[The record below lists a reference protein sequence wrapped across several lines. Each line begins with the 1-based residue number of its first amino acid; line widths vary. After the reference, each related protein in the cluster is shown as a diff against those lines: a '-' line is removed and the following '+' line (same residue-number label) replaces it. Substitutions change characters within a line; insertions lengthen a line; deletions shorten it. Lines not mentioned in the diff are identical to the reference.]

1 MALTPIATPT
11 STQSVV
17 LAYSPVLFQLNSNNA
32 DIVHLIIETHI
43 SYDTGA
49 TSSRISATSVQPNLG
64 TTNEFTFDISDVLN
78 SNLNFILK
86 TLGGSTVTKTD
97 DSFTY
102 RIRAYEVTQNPTT
115 GLLETTY
122 DPADENN
129 SNWQYSSGIQAAF
142 NWSESHFDLNS
153 FNLNDYFLVSD
164 DRLFLTEGTNPKT
177 IELNQNEFLGMGMVG
192 FTTGGSL
199 NYKIEVLTY
208 NSNNALLNTD
218 LIDVAQWNSFTM
230 YPYINPYLDVP
241 VGTQNL
247 INAGISLTNVAY
259 YTIRLINDDGNKS
272 ELRRYNIVEGCP
284 TDLRVHFVNKFG
296 KQDSITLKG
305 NQIEGYTNK
314 STRYQKALSST
325 YSSSD
330 YGSAIVRNTKVKNFT
345 AYSKSIGR
353 DTLAFAQ
360 SMLTNNMAWIEV
372 DGSYFSIIIDD
383 GSGVKVNE
391 NDMPIQFILNF
402 SLANNERGLR
412 G

>member
-1 MALTPIATPT
+1 MAISLITSPT
-11 STQSVV
+11 SPV
-17 LAYSPVLFQLNSNNA
+17 LAYSPVMFQLNSNNA
-32 DIVHLIIETHI
+32 DIVHLIIETDI
-43 SYDTGA
+43 SYNTGV
-49 TSSRISATSVQPNLG
+49 SSTRISATSVQPNLG

-86 TLGGSTVTKTD
+86 TLGVSSVTKTD

-102 RIRAYEVTQNPTT
+102 LIKAYEVTKNPSTK
-115 GLLETTY
+115 LLETNY
-122 DPADENN
+122 DPANANNN
-129 SNWQYSSGIQAAF
+129 SFQYVSAIQAAF
-142 NWSESHFDLNS
+142 NWSESHFNLNS
-153 FNLNDYFLVSD
+153 FNLNDYFLTSD
-164 DRLFLTEGTNPKT
+164 DKLFLTEGANPKT
-177 IELNQNEFLGMGMVG
+177 IELNQNEFLGMGMVA
-192 FTTGGSL
+192 FSTDGSL
-199 NYKIEVLTY
+199 NYKIKILTY
-208 NSNNALLNTD
+208 NSANALLNTD
-218 LIDVAQWNSFTM
+218 LIDVPQWNSFTM
-230 YPYINPYLDVP
+230 QPYVNPYLDVP

-272 ELRRYNIVEGCP
+272 ELRRYNIVDGCP

-314 STRYQKALSST
+314 SNRYQKALSST

-372 DGSYFSIIIDD
+372 GGSYFSIVIDD
-383 GSGVKVNE
+383 GSGIKINE
-391 NDMPIQFILNF
+391 QNMPIQFILNF

>member
-1 MALTPIATPT
+1 MAITLITAPT
-11 STQSVV
+11 SPV
-17 LAYSPVLFQLNSNNA
+17 LAYSPVMFQLNSNNA
-32 DIVHLIIETHI
+32 DIVHLIIETVV
-43 SYDTGA
+43 SYDGGTVFL
-49 TSSRISATSVQPNLG
+49 RKSATSVQPNLG
-64 TTNEFTFDISDVLN
+64 TTNEFTFDISDIL
-78 SNLNFILK
+78 SANLSFILK
-86 TLGGSTVTKTD
+86 TLGASAVINDADNLQFK
-97 DSFTY
+97 
-102 RIRAYEVTQNPTT
+102 IKAYEVTQNPTT

-122 DPADENN
+122 DPADANN
-129 SNWQYSSGIQAAF
+129 TNFNYQSSTFTGF

-153 FNLNDYFLVSD
+153 FSVSDYSMVSD
-164 DRLFLTEGTNPKT
+164 DKLFLTQGTNPKT
-177 IELNQNEFLGMGMVG
+177 IELNQNEFLGMAYAVS
-192 FTTGGSL
+192 TGGVK
-199 NYKIEVLTY
+199 NYKIQVLTY
-208 NSNNALLNTD
+208 NSANALLNTD
-218 LIDVAQWNSFTM
+218 LIDVTQWNEFNVSSLVE
-230 YPYINPYLDVP
+230 PYLDAP

-272 ELRRYNIVEGCP
+272 ELRRYNIIDGCS

-372 DGSYFSIIIDD
+372 DNSYFSIIIDD

>member
-1 MALTPIATPT
+1 MAITLVTAPT
-11 STQSVV
+11 SPV
-17 LAYSPVLFQLNSNNA
+17 LAYSPVVFQLNSNNA
-32 DIVHLIIETHI
+32 DIVHLIIETVV
-43 SYDTGA
+43 SYDGGTVFL
-49 TSSRISATSVQPNLG
+49 RKSATSVQPNLG
-64 TTNEFTFDISDVLN
+64 TTNEFTFDISDILSVN
-78 SNLNFILK
+78 VDFVLK
-86 TLGGSTVTKTD
+86 TLGSSAIINDTD
-97 DSFTY
+97 NLQF
-102 RIRAYEVTQNPTT
+102 RIKAYEVTQNPTT
-115 GLLETTY
+115 GLLETNY
-122 DPADENN
+122 DPADANN
-129 SNWQYSSGIQAAF
+129 TNTNYQSPVFAGF

-153 FNLNDYFLVSD
+153 FNLSNYSMVSD
-164 DRLFLTEGTNPKT
+164 DKLFLTEGTNPKT
-177 IELNQNEFLGMGMVG
+177 IELNQNEFLGMAYAVS
-192 FTTGGSL
+192 TGGVK
-199 NYKIEVLTY
+199 NYKVQVLTY
-208 NSNNALLNTD
+208 NSANALLNTD
-218 LIDVAQWNSFTM
+218 LINVTQWNNVIVSSLTDS
-230 YPYINPYLDVP
+230 YLDAP

-259 YTIRLINDDGNKS
+259 YTVRLINDDGNKS
-272 ELRRYNIVEGCP
+272 ELKRYNIVDGCS

-345 AYSKSIGR
+345 AYSKTIGR

-372 DGSYFSIIIDD
+372 GGSYFSIIIDD

-391 NDMPIQFILNF
+391 HNMPIQFILNF

>member
-1 MALTPIATPT
+1 MSLTAITIPT
-11 STQSVV
+11 SPV
-17 LAYSPVLFQLNSNNA
+17 LAYSPVLFKLDSNNA
-32 DIVHLIIETHI
+32 NIVHLIIETI
-43 SYDTGA
+43 VSYDAFSTI
-49 TSSRISATSVQPNLG
+49 TMIYATSVQPNLG

-78 SNLNFILK
+78 ININFVLK
-86 TLGGSTVTKTD
+86 TLGSSAIINDVDNLQFVIK
-97 DSFTY
+97 
-102 RIRAYEVTQNPTT
+102 AYEVTKNPVT
-115 GLLETTY
+115 GLLSTNY
-122 DPADENN
+122 DPADDNN
-129 SNWQYSSGIQAAF
+129 GGSNYLSPFVAAF
-142 NWSESHFDLNS
+142 NWNESHFNLNG
-153 FNLNDYFLVSD
+153 FNLSDYSLVSD
-164 DRLFLTEGTNPKT
+164 TKLFLTEGTNTKD
-177 IELNQNEFLGMGMVG
+177 IELNQNEFLGMAYAISS
-192 FTTGGSL
+192 GGVK
-199 NYKIEVLTY
+199 NYKIQVLTY
-208 NSNNALLNTD
+208 NSANALLNTD
-218 LIDVAQWNSFTM
+218 LINVTQWNTSTVTSLT
-230 YPYINPYLDVP
+230 NAYLDAP

-259 YTIRLINDDGNKS
+259 YTVRLINDDGNKS
-272 ELRRYNIVEGCP
+272 ELKRYNIVDGCP

-314 STRYQKALSST
+314 SNRYQKALSST

-372 DGSYFSIIIDD
+372 GGSYFSIVIDD
-383 GSGVKVNE
+383 GSGIKINE
-391 NDMPIQFILNF
+391 QNMPIQFILNF

>member
-1 MALTPIATPT
+1 MAISLVTAPT
-11 STQSVV
+11 SPA
-17 LAYSPVLFQLNSNNA
+17 LAYSPVVFQLNSNNA
-32 DIVHLIIETHI
+32 DIVHLIIETVV
-43 SYDTGA
+43 SYDGGTVFL
-49 TSSRISATSVQPNLG
+49 RKSATSVQPNLG
-64 TTNEFTFDISDVLN
+64 TTNEFTFDISDVLSVN
-78 SNLNFILK
+78 IDFILK
-86 TLGGSTVTKTD
+86 TLGASAVINDADNLQFK
-97 DSFTY
+97 
-102 RIRAYEVTQNPTT
+102 IKAYEVTQNPTT

-122 DPADENN
+122 DPADANN
-129 SNWQYSSGIQAAF
+129 TNFNYQSSTFTGF

-153 FNLNDYFLVSD
+153 FSVSDYSMVSD
-164 DRLFLTEGTNPKT
+164 DKLFLTQGTNPKT
-177 IELNQNEFLGMGMVG
+177 IELNQNEFLGMAYAVS
-192 FTTGGSL
+192 TGGVK
-199 NYKIEVLTY
+199 NYKIQVLTY
-208 NSNNALLNTD
+208 NSANALLNTD
-218 LIDVAQWNSFTM
+218 LIDVTQWNQVNISSLTD
-230 YPYINPYLDVP
+230 PYLDAP

-272 ELRRYNIVEGCP
+272 ELRRYNIIDGCS

-372 DGSYFSIIIDD
+372 DSSYFSIIIDD

>member
-1 MALTPIATPT
+1 MAITRIISPVTA
-11 STQSVV
+11 S
-17 LAYSPVLFQLNSNNA
+17 LAYSPVVFQLNSNNT

-43 SYDTGA
+43 SYDTGL
-49 TSSRISATSVQPNLG
+49 TSNRVSATSVQPNLG
-64 TTNEFTFDISDVLN
+64 TTNEFTFDISDVLS

-86 TLGGSTVTKTD
+86 TLGGSTVTKTN
-97 DSFTY
+97 DSITY
-102 RIRAYEVTQNPTT
+102 RIYAYEVTENPTT
-115 GLLETTY
+115 KLLETNY
-122 DPADENN
+122 DPANGNN
-129 SNWQYSSGIQAAF
+129 SNRQYTSDIQASF
-142 NWSESHFDLNS
+142 NWSENH
-153 FNLNDYFLVSD
+153 FNLNTFNLQDYFLVSD
-164 DRLFLTEGTNPKT
+164 NSLFLTEGTNPKT

-192 FTTGGSL
+192 FTTGGSV
-199 NYKIEVLTY
+199 NYKIKVLTY

-218 LIDVAQWNSFTM
+218 LIDVPQWNSSTM
-230 YPYINPYLDVP
+230 YPYTNPYLDAP

-247 INAGISLTNVAY
+247 INAGISLTNVSY
-259 YTIRLINDDGNKS
+259 YTVRLINDDGNKS
-272 ELRRYNIVEGCP
+272 ELKRYNIVDGCP

-330 YGSAIVRNTKVKNFT
+330 YGSAVVRNTKVKNFT

-360 SMLTNNMAWIEV
+360 SMLNNNMAWIEV
-372 DGSYFSIIIDD
+372 GGSYFSIIIDD

-391 NDMPIQFILNF
+391 HNMPIQFILNF

>member
-1 MALTPIATPT
+1 MAITLITAPT
-11 STQSVV
+11 SPV
-17 LAYSPVLFQLNSNNA
+17 LAYSPVMFQLNSNNA
-32 DIVHLIIETHI
+32 DIVHLIIETVV
-43 SYDTGA
+43 SYDGSV
-49 TSSRISATSVQPNLG
+49 TSIRKSATSIQPNLT
-64 TTNEFTFDISDVLN
+64 TTNEFTFDVSDIL
-78 SNLNFILK
+78 SANLSFILK
-86 TLGGSTVTKTD
+86 TLGSSAVINDIDNLQFK
-97 DSFTY
+97 
-102 RIRAYEVTQNPTT
+102 IKAYEVTENPTT
-115 GLLETTY
+115 KLLETNY
-122 DPADENN
+122 DPADA
-129 SNWQYSSGIQAAF
+129 SNTNFNYQSSTFAAF
-142 NWSESHFDLNS
+142 NWSESHFSLNS
-153 FNLNDYFLVSD
+153 FNLSDYSMVSD
-164 DRLFLTEGTNPKT
+164 DKLFLTEGTNPKT
-177 IELNQNEFLGMGMVG
+177 IELNQNEFLGMAYAVSS
-192 FTTGGSL
+192 GGVK

-208 NSNNALLNTD
+208 NSVNALLNTD
-218 LIDVAQWNSFTM
+218 LIDVTQWNQVNVNSLTD
-230 YPYINPYLDVP
+230 PYLDAP

-259 YTIRLINDDGNKS
+259 YTIRLINDDGDKS
-272 ELRRYNIVEGCP
+272 ELRRYNIIEGCP

-330 YGSAIVRNTKVKNFT
+330 YGSAIVRNTKIKNFT
-345 AYSKSIGR
+345 AYSKTIGR

-372 DGSYFSIIIDD
+372 DSSYFSIIIDD

-391 NDMPIQFILNF
+391 HNMPIQFILNF

>member
-1 MALTPIATPT
+1 MAITLITAPT
-11 STQSVV
+11 SPV
-17 LAYSPVLFQLNSNNA
+17 LAYSPVMFQLNSNNA
-32 DIVHLIIETHI
+32 DIVHLIIETVV
-43 SYDTGA
+43 SYDGGTVFL
-49 TSSRISATSVQPNLG
+49 RKSATSIQPNLT
-64 TTNEFTFDISDVLN
+64 TTNEFTFDVSDIL
-78 SNLNFILK
+78 SANLSFILK
-86 TLGGSTVTKTD
+86 TLGASAVINDADNLQFK
-97 DSFTY
+97 
-102 RIRAYEVTQNPTT
+102 IKAYEVTENPTT
-115 GLLETTY
+115 KLLETNY
-122 DPADENN
+122 DPADANN
-129 SNWQYSSGIQAAF
+129 TNFNYQSSTFAGF
-142 NWSESHFDLNS
+142 NWSESHFSLNT
-153 FNLNDYFLVSD
+153 FNVNDYALNTD

-177 IELNQNEFLGMGMVG
+177 IELNQNEFLGMG
-192 FTTGGSL
+192 FAFSFGGVK

-208 NSNNALLNTD
+208 NSVNALLNTD
-218 LIDVAQWNSFTM
+218 LIDVTQWNQVN
-230 YPYINPYLDVP
+230 INSLTDPYLDAP

-259 YTIRLINDDGNKS
+259 YTIRLINDDGDKS
-272 ELRRYNIVEGCP
+272 ELRIYNIIDGCP

-314 STRYQKALSST
+314 STRYQKALSSI

-330 YGSAIVRNTKVKNFT
+330 YGSAVVRNTKVKNFT
-345 AYSKSIGR
+345 AYSKTIGR

-372 DGSYFSIIIDD
+372 DSSYFSIIIDD

-391 NDMPIQFILNF
+391 HNMPIQFILNF

>member
-1 MALTPIATPT
+1 MAITLVTAPT
-11 STQSVV
+11 SPV
-17 LAYSPVLFQLNSNNA
+17 LAYSPVVFQLNSNNA
-32 DIVHLIIETHI
+32 DIVHLIIETVV
-43 SYDTGA
+43 SYDEFVTPL
-49 TSSRISATSVQPNLG
+49 RKSATSVQPNLG
-64 TTNEFTFDISDVLN
+64 TTNEFTFDISDILSVN
-78 SNLNFILK
+78 VDFVLK
-86 TLGGSTVTKTD
+86 TLGSSAIINDTD
-97 DSFTY
+97 NLQF
-102 RIRAYEVTQNPTT
+102 RIKAYEVTQNPTT
-115 GLLETTY
+115 GLLETNY
-122 DPADENN
+122 DPADANN
-129 SNWQYSSGIQAAF
+129 TNTNYQSAVFAGF

-153 FNLNDYFLVSD
+153 FNLSNYSMVSD
-164 DRLFLTEGTNPKT
+164 DKLFLTEGTNPKT
-177 IELNQNEFLGMGMVG
+177 IELNQNEFLGMAYAVS
-192 FTTGGSL
+192 TGGVK
-199 NYKIEVLTY
+199 NYKIKVLTY
-208 NSNNALLNTD
+208 NSANALLNTD
-218 LIDVAQWNSFTM
+218 LINVTQWNNVTVSSLTDS
-230 YPYINPYLDVP
+230 YLDAP

-259 YTIRLINDDGNKS
+259 YTVRLINDDGNKS
-272 ELRRYNIVEGCP
+272 ELKRYNIIDGCS

-345 AYSKSIGR
+345 AYSKTIGR

-372 DGSYFSIIIDD
+372 GGSYFSIIIDD

-391 NDMPIQFILNF
+391 HNMPIQFILNF

>member
-1 MALTPIATPT
+1 MAITLITAPT
-11 STQSVV
+11 SPV
-17 LAYSPVLFQLNSNNA
+17 LAYSPVMFQLNSNNA
-32 DIVHLIIETHI
+32 DIVHLIIETVV
-43 SYDTGA
+43 SYDGFITGV
-49 TSSRISATSVQPNLG
+49 RKSATSVQPNLG
-64 TTNEFTFDISDVLN
+64 TTNEFTFDISDVLSVN
-78 SNLNFILK
+78 IDFVLK
-86 TLGGSTVTKTD
+86 TLGSSAIINDIDNILFLIKV
-97 DSFTY
+97 
-102 RIRAYEVTQNPTT
+102 YEVTQNPTT
-115 GLLETTY
+115 GLLETYY
-122 DPADENN
+122 DPSNGSN
-129 SNWQYSSGIQAAF
+129 SAWQYQSATFAAF
-142 NWSESHFDLNS
+142 NWSESHFSLNS
-153 FNLNDYFLVSD
+153 FNVNDYALNTD

-177 IELNQNEFLGMGMVG
+177 IELNQNEFLGMG
-192 FTTGGSL
+192 FAFSFGGVK

-208 NSNNALLNTD
+208 NSVNALLNTD
-218 LIDVAQWNSFTM
+218 LIDVTQWNQVN
-230 YPYINPYLDVP
+230 INSLTDPYLDAP

-259 YTIRLINDDGNKS
+259 YTIRLINDDGDKS
-272 ELRRYNIVEGCP
+272 ELRRYNIIDGCP

-314 STRYQKALSST
+314 SIRYQKALSST

-330 YGSAIVRNTKVKNFT
+330 YGNAIVRNTKVKNFT
-345 AYSKSIGR
+345 AYSKTIGR

-372 DGSYFSIIIDD
+372 GSSYFSIIIDD

-391 NDMPIQFILNF
+391 HNMPIQFILNF

>member
-1 MALTPIATPT
+1 MAITLVTAPT
-11 STQSVV
+11 SPV
-17 LAYSPVLFQLNSNNA
+17 LAYSPVVFQLNSNNA
-32 DIVHLIIETHI
+32 DIVHLIIETVV
-43 SYDTGA
+43 SYDEFVTPL
-49 TSSRISATSVQPNLG
+49 RKSATSVQPNLG
-64 TTNEFTFDISDVLN
+64 TTNEFTFDISDILSVN
-78 SNLNFILK
+78 VDFVLK
-86 TLGGSTVTKTD
+86 TLGSSAIINDTD
-97 DSFTY
+97 NLQF
-102 RIRAYEVTQNPTT
+102 RIKAYEVTQNPTT
-115 GLLETTY
+115 GLLETNY
-122 DPADENN
+122 DPADANN
-129 SNWQYSSGIQAAF
+129 TNTNYQSAVFAGF

-153 FNLNDYFLVSD
+153 FNLSNYSMVSD
-164 DRLFLTEGTNPKT
+164 DKLFLTEGTNPKT
-177 IELNQNEFLGMGMVG
+177 IELNQNEFLGMAYAVS
-192 FTTGGSL
+192 TGGVK
-199 NYKIEVLTY
+199 NYKVQVLTY
-208 NSNNALLNTD
+208 NSANALLNTD
-218 LIDVAQWNSFTM
+218 LINVTQWNNVIVSSLTDS
-230 YPYINPYLDVP
+230 YLDAP

-259 YTIRLINDDGNKS
+259 YTVRLINDDGNKS
-272 ELRRYNIVEGCP
+272 ELKRYNIVDGCS

-345 AYSKSIGR
+345 AYSKTIGR

-372 DGSYFSIIIDD
+372 GGSYFSIIIDD

-391 NDMPIQFILNF
+391 HNMPIQFILNF

>member
-1 MALTPIATPT
+1 MAITLVTAPT
-11 STQSVV
+11 SPV
-17 LAYSPVLFQLNSNNA
+17 LAYSPVVFQLNSNNA
-32 DIVHLIIETHI
+32 DIVHLIIETVV
-43 SYDTGA
+43 SYDEFVTPL
-49 TSSRISATSVQPNLG
+49 RKSATSVQPNLG
-64 TTNEFTFDISDVLN
+64 TTNEFTFDISDILSVN
-78 SNLNFILK
+78 VEFVLK
-86 TLGGSTVTKTD
+86 TLGSSAIINDTD
-97 DSFTY
+97 NLQF
-102 RIRAYEVTQNPTT
+102 RIKAYEVTQNPTT
-115 GLLETTY
+115 GLLETNY
-122 DPADENN
+122 DPADANN
-129 SNWQYSSGIQAAF
+129 TNTNYQSAVFAGF

-153 FNLNDYFLVSD
+153 FNLSNYSMVSD
-164 DRLFLTEGTNPKT
+164 DKLFLTEGTNPKT
-177 IELNQNEFLGMGMVG
+177 IELNQNEFLGMAYAVS
-192 FTTGGSL
+192 TGGVK
-199 NYKIEVLTY
+199 NYKVQVLTY
-208 NSNNALLNTD
+208 NSANALLNTD
-218 LIDVAQWNSFTM
+218 LINVTQWNEFNVSSLVE
-230 YPYINPYLDVP
+230 PYLDAP

-259 YTIRLINDDGNKS
+259 YTVRLINDDGNKS
-272 ELRRYNIVEGCP
+272 ELKRYNIVDGCS

-345 AYSKSIGR
+345 AYSKTVGR

-372 DGSYFSIIIDD
+372 GGSYFSIIIDD

-391 NDMPIQFILNF
+391 HNMPIQFILNF

>member
-1 MALTPIATPT
+1 MAITLVTAPT
-11 STQSVV
+11 SPV
-17 LAYSPVLFQLNSNNA
+17 LAYSPVVFQLNSNNA
-32 DIVHLIIETHI
+32 DIVHLIIETVV
-43 SYDTGA
+43 SYDEFVTPL
-49 TSSRISATSVQPNLG
+49 RKSATSVQPNLG
-64 TTNEFTFDISDVLN
+64 TTNEFTFDISDILSVN
-78 SNLNFILK
+78 VDFVLK
-86 TLGGSTVTKTD
+86 TLGSSAIINDTD
-97 DSFTY
+97 NLQF
-102 RIRAYEVTQNPTT
+102 RIKAYEVTQNPTT
-115 GLLETTY
+115 GLLETNY
-122 DPADENN
+122 DPADANN
-129 SNWQYSSGIQAAF
+129 TNTNYQSAVFAGF

-153 FNLNDYFLVSD
+153 FNLSNYSMVSD
-164 DRLFLTEGTNPKT
+164 DKLFLTEGTNPKT
-177 IELNQNEFLGMGMVG
+177 IELNQNEFLGMAYAVS
-192 FTTGGSL
+192 TGGVK
-199 NYKIEVLTY
+199 NYKVQVLTY
-208 NSNNALLNTD
+208 NSANALLNTD
-218 LIDVAQWNSFTM
+218 LINVTQWNEFNVSSLVE
-230 YPYINPYLDVP
+230 PYLDAP

-259 YTIRLINDDGNKS
+259 YTVRLINDDGNKS
-272 ELRRYNIVEGCP
+272 ELKRYNIVDGCS

-345 AYSKSIGR
+345 AYSKTVGR

-372 DGSYFSIIIDD
+372 GGSYFSIIIDD

-391 NDMPIQFILNF
+391 HNMPIQFILNF

>member
-1 MALTPIATPT
+1 MAITLITAPT
-11 STQSVV
+11 SPV
-17 LAYSPVLFQLNSNNA
+17 LAYSPVMFQLNSNNA
-32 DIVHLIIETHI
+32 DIVHLIIETVV
-43 SYDTGA
+43 SYDGSV
-49 TSSRISATSVQPNLG
+49 TSIRKSATSIQPNLT
-64 TTNEFTFDISDVLN
+64 TTNEFTFDVSDIL
-78 SNLNFILK
+78 SANLSFILK
-86 TLGGSTVTKTD
+86 TLGASAVINDTD
-97 DSFTY
+97 NLQFK
-102 RIRAYEVTQNPTT
+102 IKAYEVTENPTT
-115 GLLETTY
+115 KLLETNY
-122 DPADENN
+122 DPADANN
-129 SNWQYSSGIQAAF
+129 TNFNYQSSTFAAF
-142 NWSESHFDLNS
+142 NWSESHFSLNI
-153 FNLNDYFLVSD
+153 FNLSDYSMVSD
-164 DRLFLTEGTNPKT
+164 DKLFLTEGTNPKT
-177 IELNQNEFLGMGMVG
+177 IELNQNEFLGMAYAVSS
-192 FTTGGSL
+192 GGVK

-208 NSNNALLNTD
+208 NSVNALLNTD
-218 LIDVAQWNSFTM
+218 LIDVTQWNQVNVNSLTD
-230 YPYINPYLDVP
+230 PYLDAP

-259 YTIRLINDDGNKS
+259 YTIRLINDDGDRS
-272 ELRRYNIVEGCP
+272 ELRRYNIIEGCP

-314 STRYQKALSST
+314 SIRYQKALSST

-345 AYSKSIGR
+345 AYSKTIGR

-372 DGSYFSIIIDD
+372 GSSYFSIIIDD

-391 NDMPIQFILNF
+391 HNMPIQFILNF

>member
-1 MALTPIATPT
+1 MAITLITAPT
-11 STQSVV
+11 SPV
-17 LAYSPVLFQLNSNNA
+17 LAYSPVMFQLNSNNA
-32 DIVHLIIETHI
+32 DIVHLIIETVV
-43 SYDTGA
+43 SYDGFITGV
-49 TSSRISATSVQPNLG
+49 RKSATSVQPNLG
-64 TTNEFTFDISDVLN
+64 TTNEFTFDISDVLSVN
-78 SNLNFILK
+78 IDFVLK
-86 TLGGSTVTKTD
+86 TLGSSAIINDIDNILFLIKV
-97 DSFTY
+97 
-102 RIRAYEVTQNPTT
+102 YEVTQNPTT
-115 GLLETTY
+115 GLLETYY
-122 DPADENN
+122 DPSNGSN
-129 SNWQYSSGIQAAF
+129 SAWQYQSATFAAF
-142 NWSESHFDLNS
+142 NWSESHFSLNS
-153 FNLNDYFLVSD
+153 FNVNDYALNTD

-177 IELNQNEFLGMGMVG
+177 IELNQNEFLGMG
-192 FTTGGSL
+192 FAFSFGGVK

-208 NSNNALLNTD
+208 NSVNALLNTD
-218 LIDVAQWNSFTM
+218 LIDVTQWNQVN
-230 YPYINPYLDVP
+230 INSLTDPYLDAP

-259 YTIRLINDDGNKS
+259 YTIRLINDDGDKS
-272 ELRRYNIVEGCP
+272 ELRRYNIIDGCP

-314 STRYQKALSST
+314 SIRYQKALSST

-330 YGSAIVRNTKVKNFT
+330 YGSAVVRNTKVKNFT
-345 AYSKSIGR
+345 AYSKTIGR

-372 DGSYFSIIIDD
+372 GSSYFSIIIDD

-391 NDMPIQFILNF
+391 HNMPIQFILNF

>member
-1 MALTPIATPT
+1 MAITLVTAPT
-11 STQSVV
+11 SPV
-17 LAYSPVLFQLNSNNA
+17 LAYSPVVFQLNSNNA
-32 DIVHLIIETHI
+32 DIVHLIIETVV
-43 SYDTGA
+43 SYDEFVTPL
-49 TSSRISATSVQPNLG
+49 RKSATSVQPNLG
-64 TTNEFTFDISDVLN
+64 TTNEFTFDISDILSVN
-78 SNLNFILK
+78 VEFVLK
-86 TLGGSTVTKTD
+86 TLGSSAIINDTD
-97 DSFTY
+97 NLQF
-102 RIRAYEVTQNPTT
+102 RIKAYEVTQNPTT
-115 GLLETTY
+115 GLLETNY
-122 DPADENN
+122 DPADANN
-129 SNWQYSSGIQAAF
+129 TNTNYQSAVFAGF

-153 FNLNDYFLVSD
+153 FNLSNYSMVSD
-164 DRLFLTEGTNPKT
+164 DKLFLTEGTNPKT
-177 IELNQNEFLGMGMVG
+177 IELNQNEFLGMAYAVS
-192 FTTGGSL
+192 TGGVK
-199 NYKIEVLTY
+199 NYKVQVLTY
-208 NSNNALLNTD
+208 NSANALLNTD
-218 LIDVAQWNSFTM
+218 LINVTQWNEFNVSSLVE
-230 YPYINPYLDVP
+230 PYLDAP

-259 YTIRLINDDGNKS
+259 YTVRLINDDGNKS
-272 ELRRYNIVEGCP
+272 ELKRYNIVDGCS

-345 AYSKSIGR
+345 AYSKTIGR

-372 DGSYFSIIIDD
+372 GGSYFSIIIDD

-391 NDMPIQFILNF
+391 HNMPIQFILNF

>member
-1 MALTPIATPT
+1 MAITLITAPT
-11 STQSVV
+11 SPV
-17 LAYSPVLFQLNSNNA
+17 LAYSPVMFQLNSNNA
-32 DIVHLIIETHI
+32 DIVHLIIETVV
-43 SYDTGA
+43 SYDGFITGV
-49 TSSRISATSVQPNLG
+49 RKSATSVQPNLG
-64 TTNEFTFDISDVLN
+64 TTNEFTFDISDVLSVN
-78 SNLNFILK
+78 IDFVLK
-86 TLGGSTVTKTD
+86 TLGSSAIINDADNLQFK
-97 DSFTY
+97 
-102 RIRAYEVTQNPTT
+102 IKAYEVTENPTT
-115 GLLETTY
+115 KLLETNY
-122 DPADENN
+122 DPADANN
-129 SNWQYSSGIQAAF
+129 TNFNYQSSTFAAF
-142 NWSESHFDLNS
+142 NWSESHFSINS
-153 FNLNDYFLVSD
+153 FNLSDYSMVSD
-164 DRLFLTEGTNPKT
+164 DKIFLTEGTNPKT
-177 IELNQNEFLGMGMVG
+177 IELNQNEFLGMAYAVSS
-192 FTTGGSL
+192 GGIK

-208 NSNNALLNTD
+208 NSVNALLNTD
-218 LIDVAQWNSFTM
+218 LIDVTQWNQFNINSLT
-230 YPYINPYLDVP
+230 NPYLDAP

-259 YTIRLINDDGNKS
+259 YTIRLINDDGDRS
-272 ELRRYNIVEGCP
+272 ELRRYNIIEGCP

-330 YGSAIVRNTKVKNFT
+330 YGSAIVRNTKIKNFT
-345 AYSKSIGR
+345 AYSKTIGR

-372 DGSYFSIIIDD
+372 DSSYFSIIIDD

-391 NDMPIQFILNF
+391 HNMPIQFILNF

>member
-1 MALTPIATPT
+1 MAITLITAPT
-11 STQSVV
+11 SPV
-17 LAYSPVLFQLNSNNA
+17 LAYSPVMFQLNSNNA
-32 DIVHLIIETHI
+32 DIVHLIIETVV
-43 SYDTGA
+43 SYDGGTVFL
-49 TSSRISATSVQPNLG
+49 RKSATSIQPNLT
-64 TTNEFTFDISDVLN
+64 TTNEFTFDVSDIL
-78 SNLNFILK
+78 SANLSFILK
-86 TLGGSTVTKTD
+86 TLGASAVINDADNLQFK
-97 DSFTY
+97 
-102 RIRAYEVTQNPTT
+102 IKAYEVTENPTT
-115 GLLETTY
+115 KLLETNY
-122 DPADENN
+122 DPADANN
-129 SNWQYSSGIQAAF
+129 TNFNYQSSTFAGF
-142 NWSESHFDLNS
+142 NWSESHFSLNT
-153 FNLNDYFLVSD
+153 FNVNDYALNTD

-177 IELNQNEFLGMGMVG
+177 IELNQNEFLGMG
-192 FTTGGSL
+192 FAFSFGGVK

-208 NSNNALLNTD
+208 NSVNALLNTD
-218 LIDVAQWNSFTM
+218 LIDVTQWNQVNINSLT
-230 YPYINPYLDVP
+230 NPYLDAP

-259 YTIRLINDDGNKS
+259 YTIRLINDDGDRS
-272 ELRRYNIVEGCP
+272 ELRRYNIIEGCP

-314 STRYQKALSST
+314 STRYQKALSSI

-330 YGSAIVRNTKVKNFT
+330 YGSAVVRNTKVKNFT
-345 AYSKSIGR
+345 AYSKTIGR

-372 DGSYFSIIIDD
+372 DSSYFSIIIDD

-391 NDMPIQFILNF
+391 HNMPIQFILNF

>member
-1 MALTPIATPT
+1 MAISLITSPT
-11 STQSVV
+11 SPV
-17 LAYSPVLFQLNSNNA
+17 LAYSPVMFQLNSNNA
-32 DIVHLIIETHI
+32 DIVHLIIETDI
-43 SYDTGA
+43 SYNTGV
-49 TSSRISATSVQPNLG
+49 SSTRISATSVQPNLG

-86 TLGGSTVTKTD
+86 TLGVSSVTKTD
-97 DSFTY
+97 DSLTY
-102 RIRAYEVTQNPTT
+102 RIKAYEVTKNPSTK
-115 GLLETTY
+115 LLETNY
-122 DPADENN
+122 DPANANN
-129 SNWQYSSGIQAAF
+129 NGFQYVSAIQAAF
-142 NWSESHFDLNS
+142 NWSESHFNLNS
-153 FNLNDYFLVSD
+153 FNLNDYFLTSD
-164 DRLFLTEGTNPKT
+164 DKLFLTEGANPKT
-177 IELNQNEFLGMGMVG
+177 IELNQNEFLGMGMVA
-192 FTTGGSL
+192 FSTGGSL
-199 NYKIEVLTY
+199 NYKIKILTY
-208 NSNNALLNTD
+208 NSANALLNTD
-218 LIDVAQWNSFTM
+218 LIDVPQWNSFTM
-230 YPYINPYLDVP
+230 QPYVNPYLDVP

-247 INAGISLTNVAY
+247 INAGISLTNVDY

-272 ELRRYNIVEGCP
+272 ELRRYNIVDGCP

-314 STRYQKALSST
+314 SNRYQKALSST

-372 DGSYFSIIIDD
+372 GGSYFSIVIDD
-383 GSGVKVNE
+383 GSGIKINE
-391 NDMPIQFILNF
+391 QNMPIQFILNF

>member
-1 MALTPIATPT
+1 MAITLITAPT
-11 STQSVV
+11 SPV
-17 LAYSPVLFQLNSNNA
+17 LAYSPVMFQLNSNNA
-32 DIVHLIIETHI
+32 DIVHLIIETVV
-43 SYDTGA
+43 SYDGSV
-49 TSSRISATSVQPNLG
+49 TSIRKSATSIQPNLT
-64 TTNEFTFDISDVLN
+64 TTNEFTFDVSDIL
-78 SNLNFILK
+78 SANLSFILK
-86 TLGGSTVTKTD
+86 TLGASAVINDTD
-97 DSFTY
+97 NLQFK
-102 RIRAYEVTQNPTT
+102 IKAYEVTENPTT
-115 GLLETTY
+115 KLLETNY
-122 DPADENN
+122 DPADANN
-129 SNWQYSSGIQAAF
+129 TNFNYQSSTFAAF
-142 NWSESHFDLNS
+142 NWSESHFSLNI
-153 FNLNDYFLVSD
+153 FNLSDYSMVSD
-164 DRLFLTEGTNPKT
+164 DKLFLTEGTNPKT
-177 IELNQNEFLGMGMVG
+177 IELNQNEFLGMAYAVSS
-192 FTTGGSL
+192 GGVK

-208 NSNNALLNTD
+208 NSVNALLNTD
-218 LIDVAQWNSFTM
+218 LIDVTQWNQVNVNSLTD
-230 YPYINPYLDVP
+230 PYLDAP

-259 YTIRLINDDGNKS
+259 YTVRLINDDGDKS
-272 ELRRYNIVEGCP
+272 ELRRYNIIEGCP

-345 AYSKSIGR
+345 AYSKTIGR

-372 DGSYFSIIIDD
+372 GSSYFSIIIDD

-391 NDMPIQFILNF
+391 HNMPIQFILNF

>member
-1 MALTPIATPT
+1 MAITLITAPT
-11 STQSVV
+11 SPV
-17 LAYSPVLFQLNSNNA
+17 LAYSPVMFQLNSNNA
-32 DIVHLIIETHI
+32 DIVHLIIETVV
-43 SYDTGA
+43 SYDGSV
-49 TSSRISATSVQPNLG
+49 TSIRKSATSIQPNLT
-64 TTNEFTFDISDVLN
+64 TTNEFTFDVSDIL
-78 SNLNFILK
+78 SANLSFILK
-86 TLGGSTVTKTD
+86 TLGASAVINDTD
-97 DSFTY
+97 NLQFK
-102 RIRAYEVTQNPTT
+102 IKAYEVTENPTT
-115 GLLETTY
+115 KLLETNY
-122 DPADENN
+122 DPADANN
-129 SNWQYSSGIQAAF
+129 TNFNYQSSTFAAF
-142 NWSESHFDLNS
+142 NWSESHFSLNI
-153 FNLNDYFLVSD
+153 FNLSDYSMVSD
-164 DRLFLTEGTNPKT
+164 DKLFLTEGTNPKT
-177 IELNQNEFLGMGMVG
+177 IELNQNEFLGMAYAVSS
-192 FTTGGSL
+192 GGVK

-208 NSNNALLNTD
+208 NSVNALLNTD
-218 LIDVAQWNSFTM
+218 LIDVTQWNQFNINSLT
-230 YPYINPYLDVP
+230 NPYLDAP

-259 YTIRLINDDGNKS
+259 YTIRLINDDGDRS
-272 ELRRYNIVEGCP
+272 ELRRYNIIEGCP

-314 STRYQKALSST
+314 SIRYQKALSST

-345 AYSKSIGR
+345 AYSKTIGR

-372 DGSYFSIIIDD
+372 GSSYFSIIIDD

-391 NDMPIQFILNF
+391 HNMPIQFILNF

>member
-1 MALTPIATPT
+1 MAITLVTAPT
-11 STQSVV
+11 SPV
-17 LAYSPVLFQLNSNNA
+17 LAYSPVVFQLNSNNA
-32 DIVHLIIETHI
+32 DIVHLIIETVV
-43 SYDTGA
+43 SYDEFVTPL
-49 TSSRISATSVQPNLG
+49 RKSATSVQPNLG
-64 TTNEFTFDISDVLN
+64 TTNEFTFDISDILSVN
-78 SNLNFILK
+78 VDFVLK
-86 TLGGSTVTKTD
+86 TLGSSAIINDTD
-97 DSFTY
+97 NLQF
-102 RIRAYEVTQNPTT
+102 RIKAYEVTQNPTT
-115 GLLETTY
+115 GLLETNY
-122 DPADENN
+122 DPADANN
-129 SNWQYSSGIQAAF
+129 TNTNYQSAVFAGF

-153 FNLNDYFLVSD
+153 FNLSNYSMVSD
-164 DRLFLTEGTNPKT
+164 DKLFLTEGTNPKT
-177 IELNQNEFLGMGMVG
+177 IELNQNEFLGMAYAVSS
-192 FTTGGSL
+192 GGVK

-208 NSNNALLNTD
+208 NSVNALLNTD
-218 LIDVAQWNSFTM
+218 LIDVTQWNQVN
-230 YPYINPYLDVP
+230 INSLTDPYLDAP

-259 YTIRLINDDGNKS
+259 YTIRLINDDGDRS
-272 ELRRYNIVEGCP
+272 ELRRYNIIDGCP

-345 AYSKSIGR
+345 AYSKTIGR

-372 DGSYFSIIIDD
+372 GGSYFSIIIDD

-391 NDMPIQFILNF
+391 HNMPIQFILNF

>member
-1 MALTPIATPT
+1 MAITLVTAPT
-11 STQSVV
+11 SPA
-17 LAYSPVLFQLNSNNA
+17 LAYSPVVFQLDSNNA
-32 DIVHLIIETHI
+32 DIVHLIIETHV
-43 SYDTGA
+43 SYDGGIFA
-49 TSSRISATSVQPNLG
+49 DRVSATSVQPNLG
-64 TTNEFTFDISDVLN
+64 TTNQFTFDVSDVLS

-86 TLGGSTVTKTD
+86 TLGGSTVTKTN
-97 DSFTY
+97 DSFIF
-102 RIRAYEVTQNPTT
+102 RIFAYEVTKNPTT
-115 GLLETTY
+115 GLLETNY
-122 DPADENN
+122 DP
-129 SNWQYSSGIQAAF
+129 SNDDNTSRDYASSAFAAF
-142 NWSESHFDLNS
+142 NWNESHFSLNT
-153 FNLNDYFLVSD
+153 FNVSDYSMVSD
-164 DRLFLTEGTNPKT
+164 DKLFLTEGTNPKT
-177 IELNQNEFLGMGMVG
+177 IELNQNEFLGMAYAVS
-192 FTTGGSL
+192 TGGVK

-208 NSNNALLNTD
+208 NSVNALLNTD
-218 LIDVAQWNSFTM
+218 LINVTQWNNVNVSSLTD
-230 YPYINPYLDVP
+230 PYLDAP

-247 INAGISLTNVAY
+247 INAGVSLTNVAY
-259 YTIRLINDDGNKS
+259 YTVRLINDDGNKS
-272 ELRRYNIVEGCP
+272 ELKRYNIVDGCP
-284 TDLRVHFVNKFG
+284 TDLRVHFINKFG

-360 SMLTNNMAWIEV
+360 SMLNNNMAWIEV
-372 DGSYFSIIIDD
+372 GGSYFSIIIDD

-391 NDMPIQFILNF
+391 HNMPIQFILNF

>member
-1 MALTPIATPT
+1 MAITLITAPT
-11 STQSVV
+11 SPV
-17 LAYSPVLFQLNSNNA
+17 LAYSPVMFQLNSNNA
-32 DIVHLIIETHI
+32 DIVHLIIETVV
-43 SYDTGA
+43 SYDGSV
-49 TSSRISATSVQPNLG
+49 TSIRKSATSIQPNLT
-64 TTNEFTFDISDVLN
+64 TTNEFTFDVSDIL
-78 SNLNFILK
+78 SANLSFILK
-86 TLGGSTVTKTD
+86 TLGASAVINDTD
-97 DSFTY
+97 NLQF
-102 RIRAYEVTQNPTT
+102 RIKAYEVTENPTT
-115 GLLETTY
+115 KLLETNY
-122 DPADENN
+122 DPADANN
-129 SNWQYSSGIQAAF
+129 TNFNYQSSTFAAF
-142 NWSESHFDLNS
+142 NWSESHFSLNI
-153 FNLNDYFLVSD
+153 FNLSDYSMVSD
-164 DRLFLTEGTNPKT
+164 DKLFLTEGTNPKT
-177 IELNQNEFLGMGMVG
+177 IELNQNEFLGMAYAISS
-192 FTTGGSL
+192 GGVK

-208 NSNNALLNTD
+208 NSVNALLNTD
-218 LIDVAQWNSFTM
+218 LIDVTQWNQFNINSLT
-230 YPYINPYLDVP
+230 NPYLDAP

-272 ELRRYNIVEGCP
+272 ELKRYNIVDGCS

-314 STRYQKALSST
+314 SIRYQKALSST

-345 AYSKSIGR
+345 AYSKTIGR

-372 DGSYFSIIIDD
+372 GSSYFSIIIDD

-391 NDMPIQFILNF
+391 HNMPIQFILNF

>member
-1 MALTPIATPT
+1 MAISLITSPT
-11 STQSVV
+11 SPV
-17 LAYSPVLFQLNSNNA
+17 LAYSPVMFQLNSNNA
-32 DIVHLIIETHI
+32 DIVHLIIETNI
-43 SYDTGA
+43 SYDTGV
-49 TSSRISATSVQPNLG
+49 SSTRISATSVQPNLG

-86 TLGGSTVTKTD
+86 TLGVSSVTKTD
-97 DSFTY
+97 DSLTY
-102 RIRAYEVTQNPTT
+102 RIKAYEVTKNPSTK
-115 GLLETTY
+115 LLDTNY
-122 DPADENN
+122 DPANANN
-129 SNWQYSSGIQAAF
+129 NGFQYVSAIQAAF
-142 NWSESHFDLNS
+142 NWSESHFNLNS
-153 FNLNDYFLVSD
+153 FNLNDYFLTSD
-164 DRLFLTEGTNPKT
+164 DKLFLTEGANPKT
-177 IELNQNEFLGMGMVG
+177 IELNQNEFLGMGMVA
-192 FTTGGSL
+192 FSTGGSL
-199 NYKIEVLTY
+199 NYKIKILTY
-208 NSNNALLNTD
+208 NSANALLNTD
-218 LIDVAQWNSFTM
+218 LIDVPQWNSFTM
-230 YPYINPYLDVP
+230 QPYVNPYLDVP

-247 INAGISLTNVAY
+247 INAGISLTNVDY

-272 ELRRYNIVEGCP
+272 ELRRYNIVDGCP

-314 STRYQKALSST
+314 SNRYQKALSST

-372 DGSYFSIIIDD
+372 GGSYFSIVIDD
-383 GSGVKVNE
+383 GSGIKINKQ
-391 NDMPIQFILNF
+391 NMPIQFILNF

>member
-1 MALTPIATPT
+1 MAITLVTAPT
-11 STQSVV
+11 SPV
-17 LAYSPVLFQLNSNNA
+17 LAYSPVVFQLNSNNA
-32 DIVHLIIETHI
+32 DIVHLIIETVV
-43 SYDTGA
+43 SYDEFVTPL
-49 TSSRISATSVQPNLG
+49 RKSATSVQPNLG
-64 TTNEFTFDISDVLN
+64 TTNEFTFDISDILSVN
-78 SNLNFILK
+78 VDFVLK
-86 TLGGSTVTKTD
+86 TLGSSAIINDTD
-97 DSFTY
+97 NLQF
-102 RIRAYEVTQNPTT
+102 RIKAYEVTQNPTT
-115 GLLETTY
+115 GLLETNY
-122 DPADENN
+122 DPADANN
-129 SNWQYSSGIQAAF
+129 TNTNYQSAVFAGF

-153 FNLNDYFLVSD
+153 FNLSNYSMVSD
-164 DRLFLTEGTNPKT
+164 DKLFLTEGTNPKT
-177 IELNQNEFLGMGMVG
+177 IELNQNEFLGMAYAVS
-192 FTTGGSL
+192 TGGVK
-199 NYKIEVLTY
+199 NYKVQVLTY
-208 NSNNALLNTD
+208 NSANALLNTD
-218 LIDVAQWNSFTM
+218 LINVTQWNEFNVSSLVE
-230 YPYINPYLDVP
+230 PYLDAP

-259 YTIRLINDDGNKS
+259 YTVRLINDDGNKS
-272 ELRRYNIVEGCP
+272 ELKRYNIVDGCS

-345 AYSKSIGR
+345 AYSKTIGR

-372 DGSYFSIIIDD
+372 GGSYFSIIIDD

-391 NDMPIQFILNF
+391 HNMPIQFILNF

>member
-1 MALTPIATPT
+1 MAITLITAPT
-11 STQSVV
+11 SPV
-17 LAYSPVLFQLNSNNA
+17 LAYSPVMFQLNSNNA
-32 DIVHLIIETHI
+32 DIVHLIIETVV
-43 SYDTGA
+43 SYDGSV
-49 TSSRISATSVQPNLG
+49 TSIRKSATSIQPNLT
-64 TTNEFTFDISDVLN
+64 TTNEFTFDVSDIL
-78 SNLNFILK
+78 SANLSFILK
-86 TLGGSTVTKTD
+86 TLGASAVINDTD
-97 DSFTY
+97 NLQFK
-102 RIRAYEVTQNPTT
+102 IKAYEVTENPTT
-115 GLLETTY
+115 KLLETNY
-122 DPADENN
+122 DPADA
-129 SNWQYSSGIQAAF
+129 SNTNFNYQSSTFAAF
-142 NWSESHFDLNS
+142 NWSESHFSLNS
-153 FNLNDYFLVSD
+153 FNLSDYSMVSD
-164 DRLFLTEGTNPKT
+164 DKIFLTEGTNPKT
-177 IELNQNEFLGMGMVG
+177 IELNQNEFLGMAYAVSS
-192 FTTGGSL
+192 GGVK

-208 NSNNALLNTD
+208 NSVNALLNTD
-218 LIDVAQWNSFTM
+218 LIDVTQWNQVNVNSLTD
-230 YPYINPYLDVP
+230 PYLDAP

-259 YTIRLINDDGNKS
+259 YTIRLINDDGDRS
-272 ELRRYNIVEGCP
+272 ELRRYNIIEGCP

-330 YGSAIVRNTKVKNFT
+330 YGNAIVRNTKVKNFT
-345 AYSKSIGR
+345 AYSKTIGR

-372 DGSYFSIIIDD
+372 GSSYFSIIIDD

-391 NDMPIQFILNF
+391 HNMPIQFILNF

>member
-1 MALTPIATPT
+1 MAITLITAPT
-11 STQSVV
+11 SPV
-17 LAYSPVLFQLNSNNA
+17 LAYSPVMFQLNSNNA
-32 DIVHLIIETHI
+32 DIVHLIIETVV
-43 SYDTGA
+43 SYDGSV
-49 TSSRISATSVQPNLG
+49 TSIRKSATSIQPNLT
-64 TTNEFTFDISDVLN
+64 TTNEFTFDVSDIL
-78 SNLNFILK
+78 SANLSFILK
-86 TLGGSTVTKTD
+86 TLGASAVINDTD
-97 DSFTY
+97 NLQF
-102 RIRAYEVTQNPTT
+102 RIKAYEVTENPTT
-115 GLLETTY
+115 KLLETNY
-122 DPADENN
+122 DPADANN
-129 SNWQYSSGIQAAF
+129 TNFNYQSSTFAAF
-142 NWSESHFDLNS
+142 NWSESHFSLNI
-153 FNLNDYFLVSD
+153 FNLSDYSMVSD
-164 DRLFLTEGTNPKT
+164 DKLFLTEGTNPKT
-177 IELNQNEFLGMGMVG
+177 IELNQNEFLGMAYAVSS
-192 FTTGGSL
+192 GGVK

-208 NSNNALLNTD
+208 NSVNALLNTD
-218 LIDVAQWNSFTM
+218 LIDVTQWNQVN
-230 YPYINPYLDVP
+230 INSLTDPYLDAP

-259 YTIRLINDDGNKS
+259 YTIRLINDDGDRS
-272 ELRRYNIVEGCP
+272 ELRRYNIIEGCP

-314 STRYQKALSST
+314 SIRYQKALGST

-345 AYSKSIGR
+345 AYSKTIGR

-372 DGSYFSIIIDD
+372 GSSYFSIIIDD

-391 NDMPIQFILNF
+391 HNMPIQFILNF